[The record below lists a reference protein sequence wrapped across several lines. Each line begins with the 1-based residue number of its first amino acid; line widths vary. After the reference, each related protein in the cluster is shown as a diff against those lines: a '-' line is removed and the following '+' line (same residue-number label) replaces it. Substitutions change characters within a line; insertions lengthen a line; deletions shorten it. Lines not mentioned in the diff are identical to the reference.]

1 MFRSFTAT
9 VAAVA
14 IACAGFA
21 ATPATADDN
30 DLLEL
35 LAGAAVVGIIAHAYN
50 KDRKRRE
57 QHAAPPTAPA
67 PLPAPAPIISYTLPA
82 QCITTLRT
90 ERGWQAFYF
99 KNCTDGI
106 MRRGLPGECL
116 TEVRTDTGSRLAY
129 AEPCL
134 LERGYRIENG
144 WR

>member
-1 MFRSFTAT
+1 MFRKLTAAI
-9 VAAVA
+9 AATSVA
-14 IACAGFA
+14 IAGFVA
-21 ATPATADDN
+21 APARADDN

-57 QHAAPPTAPA
+57 QRAAPPP
-67 PLPAPAPIISYTLPA
+67 PAPAPAPAPVISYTLPA

-90 ERGWQAFYF
+90 ELGWQAFYF
-99 KNCTDGI
+99 KSCTDGI
-106 MRRGLPGECL
+106 MRRSLPGECL
-116 TEVRTDTGSRLAY
+116 AEVRTDSGSRLAY

-134 LERGYRIENG
+134 LDRGYRIETG